1 MVLYLK
7 IYLQNI
13 IMRKSVSDT
22 LTKKILH
29 DIRNLNNLDENM
41 LRQINQM
48 SHEDKMEI
56 IKTLNDMAQYLKEFI
71 QA

>member
-71 QA
+71 QD

>member
-13 IMRKSVSDT
+13 IMRKSVSDP

-41 LRQINQM
+41 LRQINKM

-56 IKTLNDMAQYLKEFI
+56 IKTLNDVAQYLKEFI